1 LIRVLAFI
9 RRRADVSRDAFRCH
23 YEEVHV
29 PTALP
34 TLGGVVHYVRQHI
47 REEIFGAPGFDC
59 MTSFE
64 YRDAAAV
71 RAAFERIEGPQGD
84 AIRRD
89 ELRFMD
95 KPANVFFAVEEAT
108 AWEATPA
115 RAERARLV
123 VCVRRPEG
131 EEPASFRARFSNDGL
146 PALCTA
152 VEDADWCR
160 PQWARPGVA
169 QGIGFDAVT
178 EIGAGGAG
186 ELARWASELEA
197 KGAHV
202 IAVRVSLHETRMPD

>member
-1 LIRVLAFI
+1 MIRVLAFI

-95 KPANVFFAVEEAT
+95 KPANR
-108 AWEATPA
+108 W
-115 RAERARLV
+115 LV
-123 VCVRRPEG
+123 V
-131 EEPASFRARFSNDGL
+131 EPAPGGSGPAPDDGGTQLLVCASAPAGRDAQAFRAAFAGEPLRRL
-146 PALCTA
+146 REALGA
-152 VEDADWCR
+152 GRPCR
-160 PQWARPGVA
+160 AQLAREASAGAPL
-169 QGIGFDAVT
+169 FDAVVQL
-178 EIGAGGAG
+178 GGSETSGLSAWV
-186 ELARWASELEA
+186 RELEA
-197 KGAHV
+197 TGA
-202 IAVRVSLHETRMPD
+202 AVLAARVSVHATPLG

>member
-1 LIRVLAFI
+1 MIRVLAFI
-9 RRRADVSRDAFRCH
+9 RRRVDISRDAFRSH
-23 YEEVHV
+23 YEEIHV

-34 TLGGVVHYVRQHI
+34 SLGGIVRYERQHI

-59 MTSFE
+59 MTSFD

-95 KPANVFFAVEEAT
+95 KPANFFFAVEAAP

-123 VCVRRPEG
+123 VYVRRPEG
-131 EEPASFRARFSNDGL
+131 EEPASFRARFSNGGL
-146 PALCTA
+146 PPLRAA
-152 VEDADWCR
+152 VEDACWCR
-160 PQWARPGVA
+160 PQWARRGVA

-186 ELARWASELEA
+186 ELARWARELETE
-197 KGAHV
+197 GARV
-202 IAVRVSLHETRMPD
+202 IAVGVSVYATRMPD